1 MAEARDF
8 LKGLTPATARLFETV
23 SCLDCIKGL
32 YLCGGTAQSLMMN
45 HRLSEDLDFELLGIA
60 KNRPELQTSQIIK
73 EIETAFPQTRREIL
87 GTNHFLLFVE
97 DSVKLSF
104 FRPKYAVPH
113 LSRGFVHNNLVTP
126 DLQDLLGMKL
136 YTITVRDAFRDYYDI
151 YCLLRSGYD
160 LKEGVRYAC
169 AFSRHTIHS
178 KDIYSRLLFCE
189 GYPAMNDFYRMKP
202 VYNIRP
208 EDIVQ
213 QVKTCLEN
221 Y

>member
-1 MAEARDF
+1 MAEASVF

-45 HRLSEDLDFELLGIA
+45 HRLSEDLGFELLGIA

-104 FRPKYAVPH
+104 FRPKYGAKFKSLCLPAFTIPSGNGRI
-113 LSRGFVHNNLVTP
+113 LWRGSF
-126 DLQDLLGMKL
+126 
-136 YTITVRDAFRDYYDI
+136 
-151 YCLLRSGYD
+151 
-160 LKEGVRYAC
+160 
-169 AFSRHTIHS
+169 
-178 KDIYSRLLFCE
+178 
-189 GYPAMNDFYRMKP
+189 PA
-202 VYNIRP
+202 
-208 EDIVQ
+208 
-213 QVKTCLEN
+213 
-221 Y
+221 